1 MISLYLNL
9 GLLLFGYASLW
20 FIISLIIKRN
30 DVADVAWGLGYV
42 GLCIYHYLRFEP
54 HATALV
60 VYMLV
65 SLWGL
70 RLSIYIGM
78 RNAKKSEDFRYK
90 QWREEWGSTFYWRSF
105 LQVYLLQAFFLLIIS
120 SPIIMAAQSGGIGWH
135 WTSFVGIGLW
145 LIGFYWQTVGDYQL
159 GQFIKKR
166 QDKSEIMQTGL
177 WKYSRHPNY
186 FGEIV
191 MWWAVFVVVVP
202 LQYGIYALIS
212 PLLITWLITSVS
224 GVPMLE
230 RKYKGNKVFEA
241 YKKRTPAL
249 FPKLW
254 Q

>member
-9 GLLLFGYASLW
+9 GLLLLGYASLW
-20 FIISLIIKRN
+20 FVISLIIKRN

-42 GLCIYHYLRFEP
+42 GLCIYHYLFFP
-54 HATALV
+54 QHTAALV
-60 VYMLV
+60 VYGLV
-65 SLWGL
+65 ALWGL

-78 RNAKKSEDFRYK
+78 RNAKKTEDFRYK
-90 QWREEWGSTFYWRSF
+90 QWREERGGSFYWRSF
-105 LQVYLLQAFFLLIIS
+105 LQVYVLQAFFLLIIS
-120 SPIIMAAQSGGIGWH
+120 SPIIMAAQSDGIGWH

-145 LIGFYWQTVGDYQL
+145 FIGFYWQTVGDYQL
-159 GQFIKKR
+159 SQFVKKR
-166 QDKSEIMQTGL
+166 EDKAEIMQTGL

-202 LQYGIYALIS
+202 LQYGIYAIIS

-230 RKYKGNKVFEA
+230 RKYKGNKAFEA
-241 YKKRTPAL
+241 YKKQTPAL

-254 Q
+254 R